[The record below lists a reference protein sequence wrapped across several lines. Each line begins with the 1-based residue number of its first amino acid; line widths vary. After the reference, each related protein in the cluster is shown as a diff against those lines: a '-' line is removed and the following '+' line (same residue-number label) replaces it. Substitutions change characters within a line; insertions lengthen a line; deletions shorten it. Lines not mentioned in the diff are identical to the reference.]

1 MNLLKKPLALLL
13 AALGFASV
21 SQAAVYVD
29 VDLAGPLSYY
39 HLSKNDIWSHNDSYQ
54 GTFNILNKGY
64 NPAVERVCDA
74 DFWFAFADDSRSDT
88 SEVVKIKVGGL
99 TQYQGDVDG
108 TIWNYDFVW
117 GSVGGSLLA
126 TLSNTGILNY
136 TVKILSGD
144 TYLKEAG
151 LIATTCSVPDGG
163 ATIALLGMGILG
175 LAAVRRRMTA

>member
-1 MNLLKKPLALLL
+1 MKQLKKPLAVLL
-13 AALGFASV
+13 AVLGFGSV

-54 GTFNILNKGY
+54 GTFNILDKGY
-64 NPAVERVCDA
+64 NPNVERVCDA
-74 DFWFAFADDSRSDT
+74 DFWFAFADDSQSDAA
-88 SEVVKIKVGGL
+88 EVVKIQVGGL
-99 TQYQGDVDG
+99 TQFNGDVNG

-136 TVKILSGD
+136 TVRILSGD

-151 LIATTCSVPDGG
+151 LTATTCSVPDGG
-163 ATIALLGMGILG
+163 ATVVLLGVGMLG
-175 LAAVRRRMTA
+175 LAAVRRRMVA